1 MLPPSKFDAE
11 ILFYLLYLLIGGEEF
26 VKKIVGTM
34 INIIHIHFIA
44 INGLKLNYIVKIRY
58 TGLVM
63 SYAKHSKAGLRQGTG
78 PLKLA

>member
-44 INGLKLNYIVKIRY
+44 INGLKLNYLYK
-58 TGLVM
+58 
-63 SYAKHSKAGLRQGTG
+63 SC
-78 PLKLA
+78 

>member
-11 ILFYLLYLLIGGEEF
+11 ILFYLLFADRSGGEEF

-44 INGLKLNYIVKIRY
+44 INGLKLNYLYKPCQNCNGIDCEN
-58 TGLVM
+58 
-63 SYAKHSKAGLRQGTG
+63 
-78 PLKLA
+78 